1 MTNAIKKNEKKLPI
15 SPIKLFNLLNSNNVN
30 FELYKHY
37 PLYSVSESKVA
48 QENIFPSDQN
58 SVHIKNLYLRDKKKR
73 NYLITCE
80 QEKIIDLITLK
91 ENIKSN
97 RLSLGSS
104 ERLYQ
109 YLGVFPGAVSPFCM
123 LNGIKNNVNFFCD
136 YDLKKFKMI
145 YLHPFVNDRTICMD
159 INDLEKFLKKYHIS
173 INWIN
178 M

>member
-58 SVHIKNLYLRDKKKR
+58 SVHIKNLYLRDKKHR

-80 QEKIIDLITLK
+80 QDKSIDLKILK
-91 ENIKSN
+91 EKIKSN
-97 RLSLGSS
+97 RLSFGSPDK
-104 ERLYQ
+104 LFQ
-109 YLGVFPGAVSPFCM
+109 HLGVFPGSVSPFCM
-123 LNGIKNNVNFFCD
+123 LNGIKNNVNFYCD
-136 YDLKKFKMI
+136 YDLKGYTKIF
-145 YLHPFVNDRTICMD
+145 LHPFTNDKTIYMNLD
-159 INDLEKFLKKYHIS
+159 DLEKFLKKYHINL
-173 INWIN
+173 NWIKL
-178 M
+178 